1 MRASLILFTISAVV
15 VLTSMPVLANPT
27 MLPKHPGY
35 PIQEAVDPLTGQ
47 SLANDPGQL
56 NATGNN
62 ALIQAV
68 SFDDTRVMQSLSPNS
83 NEQEARE
90 KLGTD
95 APQKA
100 REPKSK

>member
-1 MRASLILFTISAVV
+1 MRASPILFTISAVV

-35 PIQEAVDPLTGQ
+35 PMTGQ

-62 ALIQAV
+62 ALIQAA

-90 KLGTD
+90 KLGTG

-100 REPKSK
+100 REPKSKKDQK